1 MVYTPR
7 GLLEI
12 NCLKADCKRSLRS
25 LPRSSQMLFTN
36 FLFATPCY
44 QSDPSYSTYARL
56 KTQPALYLFCS
67 TKKKDLGIGSLCM
80 KRTTFWWQEWE
91 QKLSNSW
98 WQVNP
103 ALNRE
108 GQAERTHC
116 MQRKET
122 LQWNCANSQNLEQTE
137 LVVKA
142 AHTLTN
148 TIEAHPQLTSMQC
161 DSHFMRL

>member
-1 MVYTPR
+1 
-7 GLLEI
+7 
-12 NCLKADCKRSLRS
+12 
-25 LPRSSQMLFTN
+25 
-36 FLFATPCY
+36 
-44 QSDPSYSTYARL
+44 
-56 KTQPALYLFCS
+56 
-67 TKKKDLGIGSLCM
+67 M

-108 GQAERTHC
+108 GQAERTHR
-116 MQRKET
+116 MQIKET

>member
-1 MVYTPR
+1 
-7 GLLEI
+7 
-12 NCLKADCKRSLRS
+12 
-25 LPRSSQMLFTN
+25 
-36 FLFATPCY
+36 
-44 QSDPSYSTYARL
+44 
-56 KTQPALYLFCS
+56 
-67 TKKKDLGIGSLCM
+67 M

-116 MQRKET
+116 MQIKET

-137 LVVKA
+137 LVVS
-142 AHTLTN
+142 TTITTITTMTMVIMTN
-148 TIEAHPQLTSMQC
+148 KMIMATMATMMTITTM
-161 DSHFMRL
+161 M